1 MSGVIHS
8 LDDQEP
14 KPRPTL
20 IAPEETAR
28 QLHAA
33 ATGADRELLTVED
46 GRWALTAELR
56 QLCALTAGGELY
68 LSQAHQT
75 DAYVLAFMDRLERA
89 GVDFTVKPVT
99 MSVIK
104 GLYDAEQ
111 RTGTGLAAAGAN
123 STQRQQD
130 VIRIMGIAHQRGAS
144 DIHFQLGHEI
154 TKIRFREHGLMTNF
168 SEIPTSIGLEL
179 CSALY
184 NSMCDVSEEHYQPE
198 TKQDARVSRRFVE
211 QLGLFGARVATRPKS
226 DGPLMVLRLLY
237 DDQTKR
243 SVEDLG
249 FLPEHCKLLS
259 RVRTL
264 PYGIVLFAGPT
275 GAGKSKSMQVT
286 INLMADECQETKHIL
301 TVEDPPEYPVKADQ
315 TPLGADESW
324 ADAIT
329 NSLRLDPD
337 ILMYGEMRDLESCKA
352 AYRGAMT
359 GHLVLSTLHTNNAV
373 ASLQRLVEIGV
384 DQSLVTDPA
393 LTTAIIN
400 QSLVPVLCPHCRIPL
415 NSPKSRGRID
425 SALIE
430 RLASLI
436 PLKNVC
442 LLGDGCDHCRGLG
455 IVTRTVVAEILLPT
469 HRFMQVFR
477 DGGASEARNYWVKE
491 LGGITKLRHTLIKIA
506 DGLIDPAMAE
516 KFVGPL
522 DMDRYVLDH
531 ATRNLTNATHET
543 EEPDHAG

>member
-1 MSGVIHS
+1 MSGVIRS
-8 LDDQEP
+8 LIP
-14 KPRPTL
+14 ALTT
-20 IAPEETAR
+20 PEETAQ

-33 ATGADRELLTVED
+33 ATGADRQLLTVEG
-46 GRWALTAELR
+46 GRWTLPPELR
-56 QLCALTAGGELY
+56 QLCALNSAGELY

-315 TPLGADESW
+315 TPLGAEESW

-415 NSPKSRGRID
+415 SSPKSRGRID

-436 PLKNVC
+436 PLKSVC

-477 DGGASEARNYWVKE
+477 EEGASEARSYWVKE

-531 ATRNLTNATHET
+531 ATRNLTDSTHET

>member
-1 MSGVIHS
+1 MSSAIHS
-8 LDDQEP
+8 LADQES

-33 ATGADRELLTVED
+33 ATGADRELLTID
-46 GRWALTAELR
+46 GGRWALTAELR

-89 GVDFTVKPVT
+89 GVDFTVKLVT

-111 RTGTGLAAAGAN
+111 RAGTGLAAAGAN
-123 STQRQQD
+123 STQRQLE

-144 DIHFQLGHEI
+144 DIHFLLGHEI
-154 TKIRFREHGLMTNF
+154 TKIRFREHGRMTNY

-198 TKQDARVSRRFVE
+198 TKQDARVSRRFVD
-211 QLGLFGARVATRPKS
+211 QLGLFGARVATRPKA
-226 DGPLMVLRLLY
+226 DGPMMVLRLLY

-249 FLPEHCKLLS
+249 FLPEHCELLQ

-264 PYGIVLFAGPT
+264 PYGINLFTGPT
-275 GAGKSKSMQVT
+275 GSGKSKSMQVM
-286 INLMADECQETKHIL
+286 INLMAEECQETKHIL
-301 TVEDPPEYPVKADQ
+301 TVEDPPEYPINANQ
-315 TPLGADESW
+315 TALGADETW

-329 NSLRLDPD
+329 NSMRLDPD
-337 ILMYGEMRDLESCKA
+337 ILMYGEMRDLESAKA

-359 GHLVLSTLHTNNAV
+359 GHLVLSTLHTNNAI
-373 ASLQRLVEIGV
+373 ASLQRLVDLGV
-384 DQSLVTDPA
+384 DQSLATDPA
-393 LTTAIIN
+393 LTTGIIN

-415 NSPKSRGRID
+415 SSPASRRRID
-425 SALIE
+425 SALFE

-436 PLKNVC
+436 PLKNVH
-442 LLGDGCDHCRGLG
+442 LLGDGCDNCRGLG

-477 DGGASEARNYWVKE
+477 DEGASEARNYWVKE
-491 LGGITKLRHTLIKIA
+491 LGGVTKLRHTLMKIA
-506 DGLIDPAMAE
+506 EGLVDPVMAE
-516 KFVGPL
+516 KVVGPL
-522 DMDRYVLDH
+522 DNDRYVLEH
-531 ATRNLTNATHET
+531 AAGKEA
-543 EEPDHAG
+543 DHAG